1 MQTSSQIQ
9 IPTKEQ
15 FQETLNSLGLDGE
28 VLATEERS
36 PMCRYTVRLSAK
48 TKFSKLEGMVDDMA
62 LSMRSI
68 SPPIVRPDYSNGT
81 IIVEAMFAEHPTY
94 TFSEIFDKRKDLN
107 LPILLG
113 TVNIRDPLYVDMV
126 KMPHLI
132 LAGST
137 GSGKSMMLHGA
148 IHSMLAMA
156 DDVGIKLALVDPKL
170 VEFDRYSESKSLL
183 YPVINDAD
191 LAIEMLQDL
200 RLEMNERFR
209 VFQKHKCRDILEY
222 RSRIKKIP
230 YIVLVIDELADLIKI
245 KGFEKLLC
253 ELAQK
258 SRAAGIHIIAA
269 TQHPSSKVL
278 TAEIKA
284 NFPSKIS
291 CKVSTRVHSQ
301 VVLERAGAEHLLGKG
316 DAILIDESGATHRFK
331 GCYVPNKPVAKVSK
345 PTPSPVKEKNAGRA
359 AAKAILGFFGKKN

>member
-1 MQTSSQIQ
+1 MSQV
-9 IPTKEQ
+9 PTKEQ
-15 FQETLNSLGLDGE
+15 FQESLNSLGIDAE
-28 VLATEERS
+28 VLSADVRF
-36 PMCRYTVRLSAK
+36 PMCRYSVRLDPK
-48 TKFSKLEGMVDDMA
+48 TKFSKLEGMADDIA

-68 SPPIVRPDYSNGT
+68 SPPIVRADYATGT
-81 IIVEAMFAEHPTY
+81 VLVEMMFDAHPVFN
-94 TFSEIFDKRKDLN
+94 FSDIFQKQLQLK
-107 LPILLG
+107 LPVLLG
-113 TVNIRDPLYVDMV
+113 TTNITEPLYIDLV

-148 IHSMLAMA
+148 IHSLMLVSE
-156 DDVGIKLALVDPKL
+156 DIGIKLALLDPKL
-170 VEFDRYSESKSLL
+170 VEFDRYSASKSLL
-183 YPVINDAD
+183 YPVVNDAES
-191 LAIEMLQDL
+191 AIEMLQDL
-200 RLEMNERFR
+200 RDEMNERFR
-209 VFQKHKCRDILEY
+209 VFQKHKCRDISEY
-222 RSRIKKIP
+222 RASIKKIP
-230 YIVLVIDELADLIKI
+230 YIVLVIDELADLIKV

-301 VVLERAGAEHLLGKG
+301 VVLERSGAEHLLGKG
-316 DAILIDESGATHRFK
+316 DAILIDESGATYRFK
-331 GCYVPNKPVAKVSK
+331 GTFVPSAP
-345 PTPSPVKEKNAGRA
+345 PVKAKANTSSAKETNAGRA
-359 AAKAILGFFGKKN
+359 AAKALWGLFGKKN